1 MTTELSVVLP
11 VLDEE
16 ANIPEIARRLL
27 AVLPGAV
34 SSFEI
39 IFVDDGSIDRTW
51 EIVGELAGADSRIK
65 GVSFS
70 RNFGHQM
77 AFAAGLDHAT
87 GDAVVIMD
95 ADGQDPPELLP
106 ELVSRWREGYDVV
119 YAVRAS
125 RAGET
130 FLKKATAAAFYRT
143 LQRLTQVDI
152 PIDTGD
158 FRLMNRRAVEA
169 FRLMPE
175 RHRFTRGMVSWLGFR
190 QTGVPFQRPP
200 RYAGETKYTV
210 RRLLKLA
217 GDGMISFS
225 HVPLQLATW
234 LGTLVTALTAVGAL
248 VAAGLGLAGVWWRN
262 WVPLFAGLFFL
273 GGVQLVCIGLLGSY
287 VGRIFDEV
295 KRRPLYLVRE
305 TVGMEK
311 AAEGRS

>member
-1 MTTELSVVLP
+1 VTTELSVVLP

-16 ANIPEIARRLL
+16 ANIPEVARRLL

-39 IFVDDGSIDRTW
+39 IFVDDGSTDRTW

-106 ELVSRWREGYDVV
+106 DLVSRWREGYDVV

-200 RYAGETKYTV
+200 RHAGETKYTV

-234 LGTLVTALTAVGAL
+234 LGALVTAVTAVGAL
-248 VAAGLGLAGVWWRN
+248 VAAGLGLAGLWWRS

-295 KRRPLYLVRE
+295 KRRPLYLVQRTIGLE
-305 TVGMEK
+305 
-311 AAEGRS
+311 EGKK